1 MHSGGV
7 WEGPWSLVSVT
18 RMITPWMDQSHGMG
32 PQMTLGGVEHC
43 AVMCLVAQLYPT
55 LCDPVDCSPPISSVH
70 GDSPGKNASGLLCPP
85 PGDHPTPGTE
95 PRSPTLQADSLLS
108 EPPGK
113 PPILCTE
120 HLLCA
125 GHCAGAGLSDE
136 DMCYGSAFVGSG
148 CSRNRILMSAALPM
162 MS

>member
-95 PRSPTLQADSLLS
+95 PRSPTLQADSLPS

-113 PPILCTE
+113 TMI
-120 HLLCA
+120 HL
-125 GHCAGAGLSDE
+125 GNFFIKHVLSPHSSYDSFVAAYSPTVWTYHNLKLT
-136 DMCYGSAFVGSG
+136 CYE
-148 CSRNRILMSAALPM
+148 
-162 MS
+162 